1 MSNHEE
7 QMNFE
12 ALEGVAMGDMPNLE
26 GFTDPEAISALAHI
40 DEAIQ
45 SVDKSGEERYG
56 AENWDLIN
64 AK

>member
-1 MSNHEE
+1 MSNHEA

-12 ALEGVAMGDMPNLE
+12 ELEGVAMGDIPNLE
-26 GFTDPEAISALAHI
+26 GLKDPEVMSTLAHI

-45 SVDKSGEERYG
+45 NVDQEGQEKYG

>member
-12 ALEGVAMGDMPNLE
+12 VLEGVAMGDMPNLE
-26 GFTDPEAISALAHI
+26 GIQSQEAISALAHI

-45 SVDKSGEERYG
+45 SVDQEGIEKYG

>member
-1 MSNHEE
+1 MSNHEK
-7 QMNFE
+7 QIDFE
-12 ALEGVAMGDMPNLE
+12 NLEGVAMGDMPNLE
-26 GFTDPEAISALAHI
+26 GFKEPEVMNALAHI

-45 SVDKSGEERYG
+45 SADQKGEVRYG

>member
-7 QMNFE
+7 QMNFDV
-12 ALEGVAMGDMPNLE
+12 EGVAMGDMPNLE
-26 GFTDPEAISALAHI
+26 GINDPEAISALAHI
-40 DEAIQ
+40 DEAVQ
-45 SVDKSGEERYG
+45 SADLSGADKYG